1 MLMMYFSKVK
11 ACRAATDTHRG
22 WRMEGADY
30 MGSGKMTDAIEI
42 IHRDHVNIDQVLN
55 VLETTVDGPAPDQ
68 AKADL
73 EPLYLAI

>member
-1 MLMMYFSKVK
+1 
-11 ACRAATDTHRG
+11 
-22 WRMEGADY
+22 MEGADY

-68 AKADL
+68 AKAAL